1 MSEPDTEAD
10 RRHYLAGGLTP
21 LDCGDCA
28 TRVLVKKESPQH
40 TSIQWTADST
50 SCPELAAQV
59 TAGADPGRVESCPRL
74 RESVER
80 AVREGRLEVP
90 DPG

>member
-10 RRHYLAGGLTP
+10 RRHYLTGGLRP
-21 LDCGDCA
+21 LDCAHCG

-40 TSIQWTADST
+40 TSIQWTADSA
-50 SCPELAAQV
+50 SCPELSAKVA
-59 TAGADPGRVESCPRL
+59 AGAEPGRVESCQRL
-74 RESVER
+74 RESVDA
-80 AVREGRLEVP
+80 AVRQGRLEVP

>member
-1 MSEPDTEAD
+1 MSEPDTEGD
-10 RRHYLAGGLTP
+10 RRHYLAGGLQP
-21 LDCGDCA
+21 LDCAHCG

-40 TSIQWTADST
+40 TSIQWTADSS

-59 TAGADPGRVESCPRL
+59 AAGAEPGRVESCPRL
-74 RESVER
+74 RDSVDQ
-80 AVREGRLEVP
+80 AVRRGRLEVP